1 MHVLNKKLVWI
12 GAGSATSSEFS
23 FDNFDSIVLV
33 DARKEACDELN
44 ESFAD
49 NVKVTIK
56 QACISDRS
64 EESKFFQ
71 CNVEELSALAKPGEL
86 KSLFPGVTVESS
98 FDVDTIS
105 IIDFLKEECVDECTE
120 LFIDTPATSC
130 KLVRKLFEGE
140 FWERVTKLHVS
151 IGTVPALY
159 DGSADLTELS
169 SLLKTKCFEEIS
181 RNSID
186 PDIPIVSFKLN
197 ENLKALEKLKS
208 ENSEL
213 QRQLTETRQNSEKI
227 EHKANQLTLNL
238 TEKNKLIESKDLEI
252 QSLKTEIATYKA
264 DYHNKSSDCD
274 ELHKD
279 LESSKASIQII
290 ENELKEERAK
300 VAKLTVEFDEQTNT
314 LQAALADLEQ
324 TKAREL
330 MKTDELTNSETK
342 LTELIEK
349 FDTQASELK
358 DAVQGIK
365 RAEDNELR
373 KNIEL
378 KDCQSKLEMLTN
390 DLSQLRL
397 NNEERERNL
406 EANENKIAEL
416 NNQLLSKKA
425 ELDKQLESN
434 SELIAINEKVSIER
448 DKANE
453 WRLENKKWAESL
465 VEEKSLLETK
475 LSDCEKQVSSLESN
489 ITVLKEECDTI
500 ATKEKSSARTL
511 ELNTKLMSK
520 MQLDLDE
527 LRNQFKEKVQTEKA
541 LHELISELH
550 LKLKQAQVFY
560 HNLECQFP
568 EIASV
573 TKDLD

>member
-23 FDNFDSIVLV
+23 FDNFDSIILV

-98 FDVDTIS
+98 FDVDTIG
-105 IIDFLKEECVDECTE
+105 IIDFLKEECVDECME

-186 PDIPIVSFKLN
+186 PDIPVVSFKLN
-197 ENLKALEKLKS
+197 ENLKALEQLKS

-213 QRQLTETRQNSEKI
+213 QRQLTETRQNNEKI
-227 EHKANQLTLNL
+227 EHKANQLTLTL

-252 QSLKTEIATYKA
+252 QSQKTELATYKA
-264 DYHNKSSDCD
+264 DYQNKSLDCD
-274 ELHKD
+274 ELRKD

-290 ENELKEERAK
+290 KNELTEERAK

-330 MKTDELTNSETK
+330 VKTDELTNE
-342 LTELIEK
+342 
-349 FDTQASELK
+349 
-358 DAVQGIK
+358 
-365 RAEDNELR
+365 
-373 KNIEL
+373 
-378 KDCQSKLEMLTN
+378 
-390 DLSQLRL
+390 LSQLRL

-416 NNQLLSKKA
+416 NDQLLSKKA
-425 ELDKQLESN
+425 EL
-434 SELIAINEKVSIER
+434 

-489 ITVLKEECDTI
+489 ITALKEECNTI

-560 HNLECQFP
+560 HNLESQFP

>member
-1 MHVLNKKLVWI
+1 MHVLNKTLVWI

-23 FDNFDSIVLV
+23 FDDFDSIVLV

-98 FDVDTIS
+98 FDVDTIG

-120 LFIDTPATSC
+120 LFIDIPATSC
-130 KLVRKLFEGE
+130 KLVRKLFEDE

-181 RNSID
+181 KNSID
-186 PDIPIVSFKLN
+186 PDIPVVSFKLN
-197 ENLKALEKLKS
+197 ENLKALEQLKS

-213 QRQLTETRQNSEKI
+213 QRQLTETQQYNGKI

-264 DYHNKSSDCD
+264 DYQNKSLDCD
-274 ELHKD
+274 ELRKD

-290 ENELKEERAK
+290 ENELTEERAK

-314 LQAALADLEQ
+314 LQATLADLEQ

-330 MKTDELTNSETK
+330 MKSDELTNSETK

-358 DAVQGIK
+358 DALQGLK
-365 RAEDNELR
+365 RAKDNELR

-390 DLSQLRL
+390 ELSQLRL
-397 NNEERERNL
+397 NNEERKRNL

-425 ELDKQLESN
+425 ELDKLSESN
-434 SELIAINEKVSIER
+434 SELIAINQKVSIER

-465 VEEKSLLETK
+465 VEEKSSLETK

-489 ITVLKEECDTI
+489 ITALEEECNTI
-500 ATKEKSSARTL
+500 ATKEKNSARTL

-527 LRNQFKEKVQTEKA
+527 LRNQFKEKVQTENA

-560 HNLECQFP
+560 HNLESQFP

>member
-1 MHVLNKKLVWI
+1 MNKKLVWI